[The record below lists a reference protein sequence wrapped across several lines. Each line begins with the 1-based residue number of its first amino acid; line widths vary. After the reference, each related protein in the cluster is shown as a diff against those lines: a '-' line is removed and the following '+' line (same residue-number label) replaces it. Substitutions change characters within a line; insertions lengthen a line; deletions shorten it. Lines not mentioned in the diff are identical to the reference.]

1 VSDGVDIN
9 RVGGALPCLDL
20 LRYFLSVRWGEYAG
34 SMGTAKGVWKS
45 VEEGGHS
52 VRETDGSDHTRAE

>member
-9 RVGGALPCLDL
+9 RVGGASPGLDL
-20 LRYFLSVRWGEYAG
+20 LRYFLSVGWGEYAG
-34 SMGTAKGVWKS
+34 SMSIAKGVWKS

-52 VRETDGSDHTRAE
+52 VRETDGSEHTRAE